1 VSDTANTA
9 PTVAVW
15 AVGSALDA
23 HGVPR
28 PPDRDVVCEA
38 CGEHSLRAACR
49 TEAPIEQWATTHA
62 RHTGHRDFVETTTR
76 RLRAVPVA
84 YQQGPTW

>member
-1 VSDTANTA
+1 VNRSSNVPAE
-9 PTVAVW
+9 VAVW
-15 AVGSALDA
+15 AAGPAYDA

-38 CGEHSLRAACR
+38 CGDHSLRAARR

-62 RHTGHRDFVETTTR
+62 RHTGHQDFIETTTR
-76 RLRAVPVA
+76 PLRAIPVA
-84 YQQGPTW
+84 YEPG